1 MCTEEELNLFNY
13 YYRSEDSQGFVL
25 LFSFQSLA
33 ANLID
38 RAILEKYIIVVI
50 PNTFIITTTII
61 VINALEDHLNQLKL
75 R

>member
-1 MCTEEELNLFNY
+1 MFNY

-61 VINALEDHLNQLKL
+61 VINALEDHLNQLNL